1 MAQKPVGVQPA
12 FFSLRLPN
20 VNVHKVGMFDSLDI
34 AEVARRTGL
43 SSRALRFYE
52 ARGLVKPLR
61 TASRRRLY
69 GPAELAR
76 VHQITV
82 LKAAGLS
89 LMQMAQLFAGTPLDL
104 GQMLR
109 AQLKIL
115 EDDKAQIERAQSVI
129 HFALSRID
137 RGEPVDTATLCSLIE
152 SGDKMMKQ
160 EPKEWKELTERYFT
174 PEERVEWA
182 ESFAKLND
190 NFDYEAYQAQW
201 RELGSRI
208 KTALPFSPDSAEAQ
222 AFVDEWFALLRPFTQ
237 VATPQMWNNTVS
249 MYDDMDNWPQSGEGK
264 ADPGFDKAVWDFI
277 KLATAERMKNGGGLA
292 PLSR

>member
-1 MAQKPVGVQPA
+1 M
-12 FFSLRLPN
+12 L
-20 VNVHKVGMFDSLDI
+20 DSLDI

-52 ARGLVKPLR
+52 ARGLIKPLR
-61 TASRRRLY
+61 TASGRRLY
-69 GPAELAR
+69 GPSELAR

-89 LMQMAQLFAGTPLDL
+89 LTQMAQLFAGKSLDL

-109 AQLKIL
+109 TQLKIL

-137 RGEPVDTATLCSLIE
+137 RGEPVDAATLCSLIE

-174 PEERVEWA
+174 PEERIEWA
-182 ESFAKLND
+182 ESFAKLNA
-190 NFDYEAYQAQW
+190 NFDHDAYQAQW

-208 KTALPFSPDSAEAQ
+208 KTALPLSPDSAKAQ

-249 MYDDMDNWPQSGEGK
+249 MYDDMDNWPQNGEGK
-264 ADPGFDKAVWDFI
+264 ADPGFDKAVWDFM

-292 PLSR
+292 PLAR